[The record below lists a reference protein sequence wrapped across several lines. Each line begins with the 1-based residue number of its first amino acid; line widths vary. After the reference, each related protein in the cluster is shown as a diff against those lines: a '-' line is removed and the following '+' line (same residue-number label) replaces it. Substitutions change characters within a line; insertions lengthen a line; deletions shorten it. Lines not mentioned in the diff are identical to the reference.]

1 MLIQRILSAKGG
13 EVLTVPAATKV
24 ADAVAQLA
32 EHRIGALVVSDDGE
46 TVAGILS
53 ERDVVRALATQ
64 RSKVLGRSVAD
75 LMTVE
80 VFTCGPDATAEELMA
95 LMTERRIR
103 HIPIVAD
110 GKLAGIVSIGDVVK
124 HRLGEL
130 ENETQVLHEYIATG
144 R

>member
-13 EVLTVPAATKV
+13 EVLTVPAATTV

-64 RSKVLGRSVAD
+64 RNKVLGRSVAD

-95 LMTERRIR
+95 LMTEQRIR
-103 HIPIVAD
+103 HVPIVAD

>member
-13 EVLTVPAATKV
+13 EVLTVPAATTV

-53 ERDVVRALATQ
+53 ERDVVRALATE
-64 RSKVLGRSVAD
+64 RNKVLGRSVAD

-95 LMTERRIR
+95 LMTEQRIR
-103 HIPIVAD
+103 HVPIVAD

>member
-53 ERDVVRALATQ
+53 ERDIVRALATE

-95 LMTERRIR
+95 LMTEQRIR

>member
-1 MLIQRILSAKGG
+1 
-13 EVLTVPAATKV
+13 
-24 ADAVAQLA
+24 
-32 EHRIGALVVSDDGE
+32 
-46 TVAGILS
+46 
-53 ERDVVRALATQ
+53 
-64 RSKVLGRSVAD
+64 
-75 LMTVE
+75 MTVE